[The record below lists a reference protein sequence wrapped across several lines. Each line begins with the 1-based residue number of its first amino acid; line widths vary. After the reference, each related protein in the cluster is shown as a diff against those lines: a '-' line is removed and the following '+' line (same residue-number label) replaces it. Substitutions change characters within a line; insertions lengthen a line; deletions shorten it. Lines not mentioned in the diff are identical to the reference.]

1 MIATM
6 RILLAAATAL
16 FLAASATAEEPA
28 TREADP
34 VVGRYYAQLGP
45 DALSAL
51 RINPDGTFDYALSAG
66 ALDER
71 ASGRWMRHGDM
82 LRFTTEPHPVAPL
95 FVALAPL
102 QATGPLSVSVT
113 WPDGQGIAG
122 IDVTVGFDSG
132 EPATGYT
139 QEDGWTLPA
148 DESRMPRWIRLD
160 EPVHGIVSPEFRIDP
175 AAGNALVFKLEP
187 NDLGMFDF
195 RDAPVE
201 IDGDELLVHR
211 GEGRIRYL
219 RRPR

>member
-1 MIATM
+1 MITAM
-6 RILLAAATAL
+6 RLFPAFSIALVLAVPAA
-16 FLAASATAEEPA
+16 AEEPTA
-28 TREADP
+28 READP
-34 VVGRYYAQLGP
+34 AIGRYYAQLGP

-51 RINPDGTFDYALSAG
+51 GVNPDGTFDYALSAG
-66 ALDER
+66 ALNEQ
-71 ASGRWMRHGDM
+71 ASGRWMRHGGM

-95 FVALAPL
+95 FVALVPAH
-102 QATGPLSVSVT
+102 AAGPLTVSVT

-148 DESRMPRWIRLD
+148 DETRVPRWIRLD

-175 AAGNALVFKLEP
+175 AAGTALVFKLEP
-187 NDLGMFDF
+187 NDLGTFDF

-201 IDGDELLVHR
+201 IDGDELIVHR
-211 GEGRIRYL
+211 GEGRIRYS